1 MRIAEGVGSERLG
14 CCKCFRRAELNIWK
28 ARHGEGQ
35 FWVNRVGLVMAGPLP
50 LYPPIADV
58 RRKGRQSE
66 KRARPVADMGHTN

>member
-50 LYPPIADV
+50 LYPP
-58 RRKGRQSE
+58 
-66 KRARPVADMGHTN
+66 